1 MKKQIALTAAAAIV
15 LVAGAATVAQAAASS
30 ESSPAPVTTV
40 VTDSKASDGK
50 TAAKTAKATA
60 TGSWTQAKASAVID
74 WYAEHGIE
82 VQTIT
87 KSDGITYP
95 VLTESAMRAA
105 AEVKGVPWDEAGWAT
120 NKAAVA
126 EKKATWSQQQA
137 GAK

>member
-15 LVAGAATVAQAAASS
+15 LVAGGATMAQAAASS
-30 ESSPAPVTTV
+30 ESLPASVTTV

-50 TAAKTAKATA
+50 TAAKT
-60 TGSWTQAKASAVID
+60 WTQAEASVVID

-82 VQTIT
+82 VQTIA

-105 AEVKGVPWDEAGWAT
+105 AEVKGVQWDGAASAKK
-120 NKAAVA
+120 KAAVG
-126 EKKATWSQQQA
+126 EKQATWSQQQA

>member
-1 MKKQIALTAAAAIV
+1 
-15 LVAGAATVAQAAASS
+15 VAQAAASS

-50 TAAKTAKATA
+50 TAAKTAKA

-105 AEVKGVPWDEAGWAT
+105 AEVKGVPWDEAAWAT
-120 NKAAVA
+120 KKAAVA